1 LSPINDRD
9 GRPIDSQPFSS
20 PAATMSPVSN
30 SRFLI
35 GGLAAWPVMM
45 AIATLDGMARER
57 FMNGWIGA
65 GPALLFSGVVMIVA
79 VYVVAWLM
87 LSWWGRPR
95 SDAWLWLVGAMWVGL
110 TMAFE
115 LAMLVL
121 VRGQSPREFL
131 AGYDPMRIADGN
143 LIVPGLLLM
152 LVAPVLLAHIR
163 RG

>member
-1 LSPINDRD
+1 M
-9 GRPIDSQPFSS
+9 
-20 PAATMSPVSN
+20 TPVSN

-35 GGLAAWPVMM
+35 GGLAAWPLLM

-57 FMNGWIGA
+57 FMNGWIGTR
-65 GPALLFSGVVMIVA
+65 PALVLSGIVMIFA

-87 LSWWGRPR
+87 LTWWGRPR
-95 SDAWLWLVGAMWVGL
+95 SDAWLWLVGAIWVAL

-121 VRGQSPREFL
+121 VRGRSSGEFL

-143 LIVPGLLLM
+143 LIVPGLVLM
-152 LVAPVLLAHIR
+152 LLAPVVVAHVR
-163 RG
+163 RITT